1 MPHTRS
7 MSFRSTFFPLTRAS
21 FSLLVLGQGLA
32 AADTLYLQGG
42 DRVEGTLVGVS
53 GRSIEFE
60 EYDRGRTRLR
70 RYDRADV
77 RRIEIDDRS
86 GSGSSGSSYDD
97 RGSSGSSGGTGGS
110 GGFGSGSN
118 TSGLRER
125 TVTVSSTSPWTDTGV
140 DLRRGQEIQV
150 RATGKV
156 KWGPGRNDGPNGEG
170 GNHYNAARPLPDR
183 PAASL
188 IGRTGDRDD
197 IFFIGGESGAIRIRD
212 GGRLYLGIN
221 DDFLQDNSGTFKVT
235 VYY

>member
-1 MPHTRS
+1 
-7 MSFRSTFFPLTRAS
+7 MSFQGAFTRRLTRGG
-21 FSLLVLGQGLA
+21 FSLLLLGLA
-32 AADTLYLQGG
+32 GITAADTLYLQGG

-86 GSGSSGSSYDD
+86 GSGSSYDD
-97 RGSSGSSGGTGGS
+97 RGGSGASAGSGGS

-125 TVTVSSTSPWTDTGV
+125 TVTVSATSPWTDTGV
-140 DLRRGQEIQV
+140 ELRRGQEIQV

-170 GNHYNAARPLPDR
+170 GNHYNAGRPLPDR

-197 IFFIGGESGAIRIRD
+197 IFFIGGESGVIRIRD
-212 GGRLYLGIN
+212 GGRLYLGVN
-221 DDFLQDNSGTFKVT
+221 DDFLQDNSGSFKVT

>member
-1 MPHTRS
+1 
-7 MSFRSTFFPLTRAS
+7 MSFQGAFTRRVTRGG
-21 FSLLVLGQGLA
+21 FSLLLLGLA
-32 AADTLYLQGG
+32 CITAADTLYLQGG

-53 GRSIEFE
+53 GRTIEFE
-60 EYDRGRTRLR
+60 ENDRGRTRLR
-70 RYDRADV
+70 RYDRTDV
-77 RRIEIDDRS
+77 RRIEIDDR
-86 GSGSSGSSYDD
+86 GSSSGSSYDD
-97 RGSSGSSGGTGGS
+97 RGSSGGS
-110 GGFGSGSN
+110 AGVGAGSN

-140 DLRRGQEIQV
+140 ELRRGQEIQV

-197 IFFIGGESGAIRIRD
+197 VFFIGGESGAIRIRD

-221 DDFLQDNSGTFKVT
+221 DDFLQDNSGFFKVT